1 MGDAL
6 PVVALLRDA
15 VVSLALLLGAGTLTS
30 TLVLAGATTLAVVV
44 ATALLARGLRGL
56 VLDVAAVPAGHVRAT
71 ADAGP
76 STAQSDPDAP
86 GRPRPRAPG
95 LLLG

>member
-15 VVSLALLLGAGTLTS
+15 VVSLALLLGASTLTS
-30 TLVLAGATTLAVVV
+30 TLVLAGATTLAVAV
-44 ATALLARGLRGL
+44 AAALLARGLRGL
-56 VLDVAAVPAGHVRAT
+56 AVDVDVLPAGHVRAT
-71 ADAGP
+71 ADTGP
-76 STAQSDPDAP
+76 STTQSDPDAP